1 MQVML
6 DGYYPRRLHVC
17 IEGINFARFIAFYV
31 AFISPQ
37 HYLYISG
44 WQSRRNKIARSRTI
58 NDISIYTRISRY
70 NSHVTYF
77 VFLIPEEFSNSNHR
91 RSSRMPR
98 VSAKRNPAKEARAIG
113 LPIIIEKRIANA
125 RYRIPRVSRR

>member
-44 WQSRRNKIARSRTI
+44 WQSRRNKIARSRTSI

-77 VFLIPEEFSNSNHR
+77 VSLIPEESSIVQDAPRIGQEESCVRSTRDRSAHNYRETNCKCEVSH
-91 RSSRMPR
+91 SSR
-98 VSAKRNPAKEARAIG
+98 
-113 LPIIIEKRIANA
+113 IA
-125 RYRIPRVSRR
+125 

>member
-6 DGYYPRRLHVC
+6 GGYYPRRLHVC

-44 WQSRRNKIARSRTI
+44 NREEIKLRAHVRRLTI
-58 NDISIYTRISRY
+58 YRYTRVYRDTILTLHIS
-70 NSHVTYF
+70 
-77 VFLIPEEFSNSNHR
+77 FS
-91 RSSRMPR
+91 
-98 VSAKRNPAKEARAIG
+98 
-113 LPIIIEKRIANA
+113 
-125 RYRIPRVSRR
+125 

>member
-44 WQSRRNKIARSRTI
+44 NREEIKLRAHVRRLTIYRYTRVYRDTILTLHISFPDSRRIFELESPSIVQDAPRIGQEESCVRS
-58 NDISIYTRISRY
+58 TRDRSAHNYRET
-70 NSHVTYF
+70 NCKCEVSH
-77 VFLIPEEFSNSNHR
+77 
-91 RSSRMPR
+91 SSR
-98 VSAKRNPAKEARAIG
+98 
-113 LPIIIEKRIANA
+113 IA
-125 RYRIPRVSRR
+125 

>member
-37 HYLYISG
+37 HYLYISNREEIKLRAHVRRLTIYIDIHAYIAI
-44 WQSRRNKIARSRTI
+44 QFSRYIFRFPDSRRIFELESPSIVQDAPRIGQEESCVRS
-58 NDISIYTRISRY
+58 TRDRSAHNYRET
-70 NSHVTYF
+70 NCKCEVSH
-77 VFLIPEEFSNSNHR
+77 
-91 RSSRMPR
+91 SSR
-98 VSAKRNPAKEARAIG
+98 
-113 LPIIIEKRIANA
+113 IA
-125 RYRIPRVSRR
+125 